1 MNLNPRRCRWLLQT
15 IAAIVVGAATSSFFV
30 GELHARGLAS
40 GPPAAGAMHSVPFF
54 PADANPNGWQ
64 GFLRVVNHSSEDGSV
79 SIRAFDDGG
88 RGVETLTLSI
98 GAGETVHFNSEDLEE
113 GNPAKG
119 LPAGTGRP
127 GQGDWRLELAS
138 DLRIETMAYVRTSD
152 GMLTAMHDLAP
163 GAGGGANTYRV
174 VTFNP
179 GSNQRQVSR
188 LRLSNPGD
196 ADVQV
201 SLWGVDDR
209 GRVAGPVRL
218 QVAARASRTVSALEL
233 EEGAG
238 DLDGTLGDGGG
249 KWRLDVESS
258 APVLVMSV
266 LASPTGHLTNLSTV
280 PVATAADGAGTAYE
294 IPFFP
299 AAANANGWQGFV
311 RVANLSDQ
319 DGTVSIRAFDDA
331 GGDFG
336 ALTLAID
343 AGETMHFNSG
353 DLEDG
358 NSAKG
363 ISGRAGRPGEGDWRL
378 VLSSE
383 LRIEAMAYVRTAD
396 GLLAAMHDVAP
407 MVVDSRNAAR
417 VVTFNPGSNE
427 RQESRLRL
435 VNPGE
440 ALASV
445 SIRGVDDRGRSAGP
459 VHLEVAAG
467 ASRTVSAL
475 ELEAGAGELDGALG
489 DGSGKWRLD
498 VDSDVPLAAMSLLAS
513 PTGHL
518 TNLSTVPGSASRAG
532 MADFAK
538 EFRLFDD
545 NGGNDSP
552 TAIVYANGRFHIVDS
567 RDNKVYAYT
576 VSGQRDPAADFDLE
590 RQEDI
595 VGSPSGITE
604 ANGRFHIIYDTFAR
618 FGDKTYAYTASGQRE
633 PTADFEPQDGNS
645 VPPDTFFANGR
656 FYILDRE
663 DHKVYAYSASG
674 QRNSEAGFDL
684 PKELV
689 NLFDT
694 TFTYADGRFYFFN
707 RHNSTVHAYT
717 ESGQHDP
724 TADFE
729 VEDGSAGPGPDFLGA
744 FTYTDGR
751 FYFIIT
757 DHRRYEVQA
766 YTASGQRDPAAGF
779 DLPDGNGGPAGIAY
793 ADGRFYVSDGPD
805 QKVYAYTGSGQ
816 YDPTA
821 DFDVA
826 ETGPLAYAN
835 GRLHILRGFSFFG
848 LVSAYSLSGQRDTA
862 AEFQPEGQDSWNAG
876 ITFADGRFYIVE
888 AEDRKVYAYTAAG
901 QREPTF
907 DFDLHEDTSRSID
920 GIAYGGGRFYVLES
934 GYTADSNKVYAYTTS
949 GQHDPAAD
957 LYLPENLH
965 FLSFSDIAYRDG
977 RLYIVDSSTDAV
989 YSIAVGRTG
998 AGSTGIR

>member
-1 MNLNPRRCRWLLQT
+1 MNLNPRRCRWLSQT

-30 GELHARGLAS
+30 GELQARGLAS

-54 PADANPNGWQ
+54 PANANPNGWQ

-163 GAGGGANTYRV
+163 GAGGAANTYRV

-179 GSNQRQVSR
+179 GSNQWQVSR

-201 SLWGVDDR
+201 SLRGVDDR

-218 QVAARASRTVSALEL
+218 QVTARASRTVSALEL
-233 EEGAG
+233 EDGAG
-238 DLDGTLGDGGG
+238 DLDGILGDGGG

-299 AAANANGWQGFV
+299 AAANVNGWQGFV

-343 AGETMHFNSG
+343 AGETAHFNSE

-363 ISGRAGRPGEGDWRL
+363 LSGRAGRPGEGDWRL
-378 VLSSE
+378 VLTSE

-407 MVVDSRNAAR
+407 MVVDSRDAAR

-435 VNPGE
+435 VNPGG

-475 ELEAGAGELDGALG
+475 ELEGGAGGLDGTLG

-518 TNLSTVPGSASRAG
+518 TNLSTVPGPTSRAG
-532 MADFAK
+532 TADFAK
-538 EFRLFDD
+538 EFSLFDD
-545 NGGNDSP
+545 NGGNESP
-552 TAIVYANGRFHIVDS
+552 RGIVYVNGRFHIVDPT
-567 RDNKVYAYT
+567 DHKVYAYT
-576 VSGQRDPAADFDLE
+576 ASGQRDPAADFELE
-590 RQEDI
+590 RREN
-595 VGSPSGITE
+595 VGGHPYGITY
-604 ANGRFHIIYDTFAR
+604 ANGRFHIIYYFPA
-618 FGDKTYAYTASGQRE
+618 GGGSSDKTYAYTPSGQRE
-633 PTADFEPQDGNS
+633 PTADFEPRDGIS
-645 VPPDTFFANGR
+645 VPRDTFFVNGR
-656 FYILDRE
+656 FHILDRE
-663 DHKVYAYSASG
+663 DNRVYAYSASG
-674 QRNSEAGFDL
+674 QRDSEAGFDL
-684 PKELV
+684 TEVPFNGV
-689 NLFDT
+689 DAF
-694 TFTYADGRFYFFN
+694 FTYADGRFYFFN
-707 RHNSTVHAYT
+707 PSNSTVYAFT
-717 ESGQHDP
+717 ESGRHDP

-729 VEDGSAGPGPDFLGA
+729 LDDADFFLGI
-744 FTYTDGR
+744 TYTDGR
-751 FYFIIT
+751 FYFT
-757 DHRRYEVQA
+757 SENWTGGKVHA
-766 YTASGQRDPAAGF
+766 YTASGQQDPAADF
-779 DLPDGNGGPAGIAY
+779 DLPNGNAAPVGIAY
-793 ADGRFYVSDGPD
+793 ANGRFYVSDAPD
-805 QKVYAYTGSGQ
+805 QKVYAYTASGQ
-816 YDPTA
+816 HDPTA

-826 ETGPLAYAN
+826 ETGALAYAN

-907 DFDLHEDTSRSID
+907 DFDLHEDTSRAID
-920 GIAYGGGRFYVLES
+920 GIAYGGGRLYVLES
-934 GYTADSNKVYAYTTS
+934 GRTADSNKVYAYTAS

-957 LYLPENLH
+957 LYLPEDLH
-965 FLSFSDIAYRDG
+965 FLSLSDIVYRDG
-977 RLYIVDSSTDAV
+977 RLYIVDRRTDAV